1 MVLTEVNH
9 VESNHSDRMF
19 LVVESLFGL
28 SLVLIMILSI
38 YNLKLKPSNKIF
50 VTFESYMREEMDNY
64 FKTLNQELS
73 DKL

>member
-9 VESNHSDRMF
+9 VESNHSDNMF

-64 FKTLNQELS
+64 FKTLN
-73 DKL
+73 